1 MIEIIGDKIQIK
13 QATKQ
18 GYIEIDLAE
27 RESKW
32 IADLSY
38 PTSKTRRGRIENNGQ
53 ISPTITTTGG
63 LYVLEE
69 IIRNKIKIRK
79 MTPKEAFL
87 CMGLEEDDWKKCKD
101 IGISDSQLFKIA
113 GNGLVPQCVQY
124 IMEHAYKALEDEAY
138 ETTDERMVRLGYGV
152 K

>member
-1 MIEIIGDKIQIK
+1 MIEIIGNKIKIK
-13 QATKQ
+13 QATKK
-18 GYIEIDLAE
+18 GYIEINLGKE
-27 RESKW
+27 NQW

-38 PTSKTRRGRIENNGQ
+38 PTSKTRRGRVEDNGR

-63 LYVLEE
+63 LHVLEE
-69 IIRNKIKIRK
+69 VIRNKIKIRK
-79 MTPKEAFL
+79 MTPKESYL
-87 CMGLEEDDWKKCKD
+87 CMGLTTDDWEKCKN

-124 IMEHAYKALEDEAY
+124 IMEHAYKALENESY
-138 ETTDERMVRLGYGV
+138 ETTDEKMIRLGYGI